1 MQPHGKR
8 GKMRCT
14 RMPMLVVGRGGMRG
28 TGQGGH
34 MEIASGKII
43 AIDESGLTVHVP
55 YANWERFCLRQY
67 DLVQVGLPDGRKL
80 SPEQRRKA
88 YALMGEIA
96 VWSGYTLSQIK
107 MVLKRKFVNETL
119 EALKKELFS
128 LSDCDMTTA
137 REYITFLIDFVLE
150 FDVPVSV
157 PLTTLCDDT
166 ARYVYAC
173 LLHKKCAVCGK
184 RAELHHVD
192 RVGMGRDRRTINH
205 LGLRALPLCREHHML
220 IDTISAEEFM
230 EIYHLE
236 AVAID
241 EAIAKAYRL
250 KTK

>member
-1 MQPHGKR
+1 MRTAGRECR
-8 GKMRCT
+8 GPRI
-14 RMPMLVVGRGGMRG
+14 GGAG
-28 TGQGGH
+28 
-34 MEIASGKII
+34 MEILTGKII
-43 AIDESGLTVHVP
+43 HIEESGITIHVA

-67 DLVQVGLPDGRKL
+67 DTVQVAFPDGRTL
-80 SPEQRRKA
+80 SPEQRKKA

-107 MVLKRKFVNETL
+107 MVMKRRFVCETL

-137 REYITFLIDFVLE
+137 REYITFLIEFVLE

-157 PLTTLCDDT
+157 PLSTLCDDI

-173 LLHKKCAVCGK
+173 LVHKKCAVCGK

-205 LGLRALPLCREHHML
+205 LGLRALPLCREHHQL
-220 IDTISAEEFM
+220 IDTISDEEFM
-230 EIYHLE
+230 AIYHLE

-241 EAIAKAYRL
+241 EKIAKVYRL
-250 KTK
+250 NIK

>member
-1 MQPHGKR
+1 
-8 GKMRCT
+8 
-14 RMPMLVVGRGGMRG
+14 
-28 TGQGGH
+28 
-34 MEIASGKII
+34 MEIISGKITHV
-43 AIDESGLTVHVP
+43 DEHGLTIHAD
-55 YANWERFCLRQY
+55 YTNWGRFCLRQY
-67 DLVQVGLPDGRKL
+67 DEVQIALPDARTL
-80 SPEQRRKA
+80 SPEQRKKA

-107 MVLKRKFVNETL
+107 MVMKRRFVNETL

-157 PLTTLCDDT
+157 PLSTLCDDI
-166 ARYVYAC
+166 AKYVYAC
-173 LLHKKCAVCGK
+173 LMHKKCAVCGK

-220 IDTISAEEFM
+220 IDTISDEEFM
-230 EIYHLE
+230 TIYHLE

-241 EAIAKAYRL
+241 EKIAKVYRL
-250 KTK
+250 NTK